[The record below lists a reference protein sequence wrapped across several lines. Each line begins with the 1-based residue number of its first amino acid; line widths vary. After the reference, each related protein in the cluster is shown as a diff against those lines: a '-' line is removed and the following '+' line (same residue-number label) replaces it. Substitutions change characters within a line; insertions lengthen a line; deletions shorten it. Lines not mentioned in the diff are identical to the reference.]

1 MAGKCPVCVRP
12 WDGPR
17 AREQES
23 GREEGVD
30 CRGVQ
35 NQAWGW
41 QEIQALPWLYEPG
54 SVYGA
59 LAIPGHTVP
68 TGVAADT
75 DCRAVFG
82 EVS

>member
-59 LAIPGHTVP
+59 LALPGRTVP